1 MPPKFIDVTLPIS
14 AHLAVWPGDPPV
26 EIVWPD
32 EALPAFARLSL
43 GNHTG
48 THVDA
53 PAHFVRGGA
62 TAEALALETLIG
74 PAWVVHLPGV
84 AAVTA
89 ATLEAAAIPPGV
101 PRLLIRTDNSARAK
115 IAPAPPPHLSGAG
128 AGAAPPA
135 APGGTGRPVADP
147 APAAFDPDY
156 VALAPD
162 AADWLLARRVRL
174 VGVDGPSVDPFA
186 ASDFP
191 VHRALLAA
199 DVVLIERLALAQAA
213 PGVYELIC
221 LPLPL
226 VGCDGAPAR
235 VILVSCAGDGDDG

>member
-1 MPPKFIDVTLPIS
+1 MPPNLIDVTLPIS

-32 EALPAFARLSL
+32 EALPAFAHLSL
-43 GNHTG
+43 GNHAG

-53 PAHFVRGGA
+53 PAHFVRGGV

-74 PAWVVHLPGV
+74 PAWVVHLPGG
-84 AAVTA
+84 AAITA
-89 ATLEAAAIPPGV
+89 AALEASGIPAGA
-101 PRLLIRTDNSARAK
+101 PRLLIRTDNSERTTSPTRPPLLPGEGSVPTPL
-115 IAPAPPPHLSGAG
+115 PAQGGGQGAG
-128 AGAAPPA
+128 
-135 APGGTGRPVADP
+135 DP
-147 APAAFDPDY
+147 ASAAFDPDY

-162 AADWLLARRVRL
+162 AADWLLAHGVRL
-174 VGVDGPSVDPFA
+174 VGVDGPSVDPFT

-199 DVVLIERLALAQAA
+199 GVVVIERLALAQAA
-213 PGVYELIC
+213 PGGYELIC

-235 VILVSCAGDGDDG
+235 VILISA